1 MLIYYRGNTERR
13 KVMNK
18 NKVQKIINEL
28 KESLINPKTLNN
40 RLYMESWVIGSLETI
55 EEKMDGKL
63 YYPYNET
70 YKELFNA
77 FETYFYCKNIS
88 EHIKNE
94 TKERLLT
101 EENIV
106 LVQELKR
113 CIYGKESA

>member
-1 MLIYYRGNTERR
+1 
-13 KVMNK
+13 MNK
-18 NKVQKIINEL
+18 NTVKRIINEL
-28 KESLINPKTLNN
+28 KESFNQSKTLNN
-40 RLYMESWVIGSLETI
+40 RLYVESWVIGSLETI

-70 YKELFNA
+70 YKELFND
-77 FETYFYCKNIS
+77 FEKYFHCENIS

-106 LVQELKR
+106 LVEQLKR
-113 CIYGKESA
+113 CMFGKESA